1 MAENH
6 DLVWEHGDKVGIGFK
21 CQYCRIE
28 KGGGGATRLKEH
40 LAHRGKNVRYCPNV
54 PKEVKEFFGLELD
67 RNKQKRKARE
77 RQRLREVAAA
87 RSEYVDLE
95 GEEEDPALQA
105 ALQQS
110 REEAEFRER
119 AGTRYERGGGSGS
132 SQVQDSL
139 PRMLARSRTQV
150 PERVRDYNLGSS
162 SGPRQPRIDT
172 GPWTDKGR
180 NAKSKIGRAWS
191 KFCHAAGIPGRK
203 VDDPYFK
210 AAIIETQK
218 HGEFLCIYLVAYYKS
233 CVYSVLTC
241 WCDIAGTGV
250 KPPTGRE
257 IDGVYLEHNEK
268 EIMKEINKWKE
279 QWPIYGVTIMCDPWN
294 GPMHMSVVN
303 FLLYCNGT
311 MYFWKSFDVTGHSQD
326 ANFIVKVCQSC
337 ARSIF
342 VFHYLEHANGFLHK
356 CSSSK
361 KSSKMSAPRMLSK

>member
-21 CQYCRIE
+21 CKYCCIE

-139 PRMLARSRTQV
+139 PRM
-150 PERVRDYNLGSS
+150 
-162 SGPRQPRIDT
+162 
-172 GPWTDKGR
+172 
-180 NAKSKIGRAWS
+180 
-191 KFCHAAGIPGRK
+191 
-203 VDDPYFK
+203 
-210 AAIIETQK
+210 
-218 HGEFLCIYLVAYYKS
+218 
-233 CVYSVLTC
+233 
-241 WCDIAGTGV
+241 
-250 KPPTGRE
+250 
-257 IDGVYLEHNEK
+257 
-268 EIMKEINKWKE
+268 
-279 QWPIYGVTIMCDPWN
+279 
-294 GPMHMSVVN
+294 
-303 FLLYCNGT
+303 
-311 MYFWKSFDVTGHSQD
+311 
-326 ANFIVKVCQSC
+326 
-337 ARSIF
+337 
-342 VFHYLEHANGFLHK
+342 
-356 CSSSK
+356 
-361 KSSKMSAPRMLSK
+361 